1 MDYTPPLKAKTA
13 TTSLD
18 RFQVVSNNRGSARGE
33 LLDKFLAHLNPQ
45 RRRDGYREYSHARIA
60 TMLAHIPT
68 EDLYAF
74 LRACETSDIPF
85 GAKFHYELKVKK

>member
-1 MDYTPPLKAKTA
+1 MDYQTPQKAKPLTA
-13 TTSLD
+13 SLD
-18 RFQVVSNNRGSARGE
+18 RFQVVSNNRGSERGE
-33 LLDKFLAHLNPQ
+33 LLDKFLARLNPA
-45 RRRDGYREYSHARIA
+45 RKADGYREYSHARIA